1 MNLYKL
7 LEQTESG
14 NKITS
19 SDNFDIIPV
28 KFPKLKRSLNSIN
41 RKRNRKSNRNRTSN
55 RNRKRNKTFRI
66 WNKEDRRPN

>member
-28 KFPKLKRSLNSIN
+28 KFPKLERSLNSIN
-41 RKRNRKSNRNRTSN
+41 RKRNRKKK
-55 RNRKRNKTFRI
+55 RKSIEFGPDI
-66 WNKEDRRPN
+66 YFGGE